1 MKIWN
6 LTSLNGG
13 DASEFDVILRWIL
26 NEELEFDVITD
37 DDDDDEHSKVLLCSE
52 KLSSAFNLNDD
63 DDVLPIPKLNKDK
76 EADVSVGRTGST
88 IMVAGWFY
96 IPKLNDEELLGQD
109 ASFIYAKEQTI
120 GVADGII
127 GGWSKRGIYSG
138 EYSRELMKNSEYAVQ
153 NNDNSTTVDLMKV
166 LNEAYS
172 NTKAKGSFHC
182 LDGLIVYKS
191 EIQQSRFNC
200 PYQLGNASS
209 SDDPSVAEKISV
221 PVVAGDVIVLG
232 TDGLFDNV
240 HDFELE
246 TLVNSGVDSL
256 ESDVPEILAW
266 RIALYALDNA
276 KSTELYMPFSR
287 ECSKVAIN
295 IVNKRLGVIDE
306 MESVVSKR
314 LGVIDDE
321 MRIVIDDD
329 DKDTAGVS
337 VGVTGRTIMVAGTC
351 YIPKLNKEKP
361 LGQDASFICAKE
373 QTIGVADGVGG
384 WAEKGID

>member
-13 DASEFDVILRWIL
+13 DASEFDVIIRWIL
-26 NEELEFDVITD
+26 NEEPEFDVITD

-109 ASFIYAKEQTI
+109 ASFICAKEQTI
-120 GVADGII
+120 GVADGIN

-138 EYSRELMKNSEYAVQ
+138 EYSRELMKNSEFAVQ
-153 NNDNSTTVDLMKV
+153 NNDNSTTVDLMK
-166 LNEAYS
+166 
-172 NTKAKGSFHC
+172 
-182 LDGLIVYKS
+182 
-191 EIQQSRFNC
+191 
-200 PYQLGNASS
+200 QLGNASS

-287 ECSKVAIN
+287 ECSKVDI
-295 IVNKRLGVIDE
+295 E
-306 MESVVSKR
+306 HH
-314 LGVIDDE
+314 
-321 MRIVIDDD
+321 
-329 DKDTAGVS
+329 
-337 VGVTGRTIMVAGTC
+337 
-351 YIPKLNKEKP
+351 
-361 LGQDASFICAKE
+361 
-373 QTIGVADGVGG
+373 GG
-384 WAEKGID
+384 N

>member
-13 DASEFDVILRWIL
+13 DASEFDVIIRWIL
-26 NEELEFDVITD
+26 NEEPEFDVITD

-109 ASFIYAKEQTI
+109 ASFICAKEQTI
-120 GVADGII
+120 GVADGIN

-138 EYSRELMKNSEYAVQ
+138 EYSRELMKNSEFAVQ

-182 LDGLIVYKS
+182 LYSDS
-191 EIQQSRFNC
+191 
-200 PYQLGNASS
+200 QLGNASS

-287 ECSKVAIN
+287 ECSKVDI
-295 IVNKRLGVIDE
+295 E
-306 MESVVSKR
+306 HH
-314 LGVIDDE
+314 
-321 MRIVIDDD
+321 
-329 DKDTAGVS
+329 
-337 VGVTGRTIMVAGTC
+337 
-351 YIPKLNKEKP
+351 
-361 LGQDASFICAKE
+361 
-373 QTIGVADGVGG
+373 GG
-384 WAEKGID
+384 N

>member
-13 DASEFDVILRWIL
+13 DASEFDVIIRRIL
-26 NEELEFDVITD
+26 NDEPKFDVITD

-76 EADVSVGRTGST
+76 EADVSVGGTGST
-88 IMVAGWFY
+88 IMVAGWFC

-138 EYSRELMKNSEYAVQ
+138 ECSRELMKNSEFAVQ

-172 NTKAKGSFHC
+172 NTK
-182 LDGLIVYKS
+182 
-191 EIQQSRFNC
+191 
-200 PYQLGNASS
+200 QLGNASS

-287 ECSKVAIN
+287 ECSKV
-295 IVNKRLGVIDE
+295 D
-306 MESVVSKR
+306 MEHH
-314 LGVIDDE
+314 
-321 MRIVIDDD
+321 
-329 DKDTAGVS
+329 
-337 VGVTGRTIMVAGTC
+337 
-351 YIPKLNKEKP
+351 
-361 LGQDASFICAKE
+361 
-373 QTIGVADGVGG
+373 GG
-384 WAEKGID
+384 N